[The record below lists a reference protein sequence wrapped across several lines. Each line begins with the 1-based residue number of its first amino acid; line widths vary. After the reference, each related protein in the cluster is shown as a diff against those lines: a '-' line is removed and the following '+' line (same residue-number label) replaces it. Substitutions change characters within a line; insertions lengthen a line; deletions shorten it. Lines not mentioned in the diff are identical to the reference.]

1 MRSRPGL
8 RRALVLIS
16 AVLATAC
23 HTYSSR
29 LLRVGTIASRSPRN
43 VANTRVPAMFVIDDM
58 AFARNPCGHAT
69 LFTIGSDT
77 RVVNENGA
85 RMDTSA
91 LAVGRRVSVFVTD
104 NTIIL
109 ESCPPETF
117 AEKVIVH

>member
-8 RRALVLIS
+8 RHALVLIS
-16 AVLATAC
+16 SVLASAC
-23 HTYSSR
+23 HSYSYR
-29 LLRVGTIASRSPRN
+29 LLRVGMITSRSPRG
-43 VANTRVPAMFVIDDM
+43 VANTDVLAMLVIDDT
-58 AFARNPCGHAT
+58 AFGRNPCGHAT

-91 LAVGRRVSVFVTD
+91 RAVGRRVSVFVTD

-109 ESCPPETF
+109 ESCPPITD
-117 AEKVIVH
+117 AKKVIVH